1 MTKQSYDDDGRTIA
15 DMSDLDRQP
24 LLLPHLPKR
33 KKENAGPEQP
43 DENQP
48 ELQLTQEER
57 RAYLGGAISASML
70 LAGVFIAVGAIVIIL
85 LLLLWH

>member
-1 MTKQSYDDDGRTIA
+1 
-15 DMSDLDRQP
+15 MSDLDRQP
-24 LLLPHLPKR
+24 LLLHHLPKR
-33 KKENAGPEQP
+33 KKENTGPEQP

-48 ELQLTQEER
+48 ELQLTKEER